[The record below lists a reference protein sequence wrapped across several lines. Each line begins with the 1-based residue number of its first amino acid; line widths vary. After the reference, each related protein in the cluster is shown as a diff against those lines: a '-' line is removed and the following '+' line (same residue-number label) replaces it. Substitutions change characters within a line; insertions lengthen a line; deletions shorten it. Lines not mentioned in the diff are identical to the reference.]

1 MRKAFFLLAA
11 TLITGAV
18 FLGGVFQTR
27 VVSADPM
34 ESQCDSVSSWSGTY
48 WFDEGDVL
56 STRYTATAGGP
67 SAEISFKHLG
77 PASGDATKPVPGPG
91 VYILTLTIPTSGPY
105 TIYNDETGGAAGLF
119 ELPIC
124 GLYPSSLAPA
134 GDPDED
140 GISGANDNCPYA
152 YNPDQED
159 GWGSGAGDECDS
171 DWYNM
176 TGLGVAG
183 FEQKDGT
190 YHLHGNC
197 TFMADGDPRCPEIAV
212 FDPATFTPD
221 AMPMSVATEAA
232 GTWYVEVN
240 YLHSNNGADVYQV
253 NVYSTTPPQPD
264 TLLDDRLELHINA
277 DGTWQW
283 YQRGGS
289 SDYNG
294 I

>member
-1 MRKAFFLLAA
+1 MRKLFMNLTLAFLVGFVTFSHFTAKA
-11 TLITGAV
+11 TPDPGTCAEMDAMGYFSLHAGDTVTVSYTETVGGIHTNINMSIT
-18 FLGGVFQTR
+18 
-27 VVSADPM
+27 ADP
-34 ESQCDSVSSWSGTY
+34 DY
-48 WFDEGDVL
+48 NF
-56 STRYTATAGGP
+56 
-67 SAEISFKHLG
+67 
-77 PASGDATKPVPGPG
+77 TKMVPMLTPG
-91 VYILTLTIPTSGPY
+91 KY
-105 TIYNDETGGAAGLF
+105 TISHVVTADNVYNVYVGTGGATGTMDGPFCIPAGTV
-119 ELPIC
+119 
-124 GLYPSSLAPA
+124 SVV